1 MNHEEIALGMDRDI
15 TRRDVIVGAAALGL
29 GATAGSLLVPD
40 VASAQMAQGTQDTP
54 GYYPPA
60 LQGMRGSHPGSFE
73 AAHAIRDGKILE
85 SAVDIGEHY
94 DLVVVGAGLSGL
106 AAAYFFQKSL
116 PHSRVLLLDNHDD
129 FGGHARRNEFM
140 VDGRKVI
147 GYGGTM
153 YILSPDAFTVQ
164 GRQLLADVGI
174 NKERFLRAAGPRN
187 ALAARFNLKQAMLFD
202 KETFGTDKLVVG
214 QPSRPFN
221 GPRDF
226 RSSPA
231 EWKAFLDH
239 TPLHKEVRESFLRMN
254 TESKDYLAG
263 VSPEDKE
270 KKLRSISYTD
280 YLLQYAKVHPG
291 VIPLIIK
298 TSHAGI
304 NGVAGLDTVS
314 AWGAFENG
322 RPGFDGLGIPRP
334 PYRRWMSDRD
344 GDDLHFPDGNHGLA
358 RLIVRWLIPAALPGQ
373 TQEDSV
379 TKRVDYNQL
388 DVSSNPVRLRLSS
401 TVARVSHIGSPEQ
414 SSGVNV
420 IYLRDGKP
428 YRVQADAVVMACYNA
443 VVPYIAPEVPEAQK
457 AALHK
462 AVRMPLVYGT
472 VALRNWEPMAKLGV
486 SGFSCPGPTFWWD
499 SVGLDWTVSIGDY
512 QAAQSPSDPI
522 PLHLSKVPAQPG
534 LPAKDQF
541 RAGRAQL
548 LATDFETIERAT
560 RRMLAAA
567 FGPSGFDPARDIA
580 GITVNR
586 HPHGYAGCANELYDP
601 KWSPEERPWVLGR
614 KRVGRI
620 AIANSD
626 AGAIC
631 LTQCAF
637 DQAHRA
643 VTELVADVI
652 QPLQQYPWGVQN

>member
-1 MNHEEIALGMDRDI
+1 MNNEDKALGMDRDI
-15 TRRDVIVGAAALGL
+15 SRRDVIVGAAALGV
-29 GATAGSLLVPD
+29 GVAASSLLMPNA
-40 VASAQMAQGTQDTP
+40 ASAQMAPGTQDTP
-54 GYYPPA
+54 GYYPPE

-73 AAHAIRDGKILE
+73 AAHAIRDGKVVD

-94 DLVVVGAGLSGL
+94 DLVIVGAGMSGL
-106 AAAYFFQKSL
+106 GAAYFFRRAL
-116 PHSRVLLLDNHDD
+116 PHGRVLILDNHDD
-129 FGGHARRNEFM
+129 FGGHARRNEFI

-153 YILSPDAFTVQ
+153 YILSPDAYTVE
-164 GRQLLADVGI
+164 GRQLLTDVGI
-174 NKERFLRAAGPRN
+174 NKERFLQAAGPRN
-187 ALAARFNLKQAMLFD
+187 ALAARFNLKQGMLFD
-202 KETFGTDKLVVG
+202 KETFGVDKLVVG
-214 QPSRPFN
+214 QPSRAFN
-221 GPRDF
+221 ASRDA
-226 RSSPA
+226 RTSPA
-231 EWKAFLDH
+231 EWKAFLDR
-239 TPLHKEVRESFLRMN
+239 TPLHRDVRESFLRMN

-263 VSPEDKE
+263 LDREERE
-270 KKLRSISYTD
+270 KTLRSISYTD
-280 YLLQYAKVHPG
+280 YLLKYAKVHPG

-298 TSHAGI
+298 TSHGGI

-334 PYRRWMSDRD
+334 PYRRWMSDHD

-358 RLIVRWLIPAALPGQ
+358 RLIVRWLIPEALPGQ

-379 TKRVDYNQL
+379 TKRVDYTKL
-388 DVSSNPVRLRLSS
+388 DAPANAVRLRLSS
-401 TVARVSHIGSPEQ
+401 TVARVTHIGSPQ
-414 SSGVNV
+414 NSSGVNV
-420 IYLRDGKP
+420 IYIRGGKP
-428 YRVQADAVVMACYNA
+428 YRVQADAVVMAGYNA
-443 VVPYIAPEVPEAQK
+443 MIPYIAPEVPEAQK
-457 AALHK
+457 AALHN

-472 VALRNWEPMAKLGV
+472 VVLRNWESMAKLGS

-499 SVGLDWTVSIGDY
+499 SVSLDWTVSLGDY

-534 LPAKDQF
+534 LSAKDQF

-548 LATDFETIERAT
+548 LATDFESIERAT
-560 RRMLAAA
+560 RRMFLAA
-567 FGPSGFDPARDIA
+567 FGPAGFDPARDIG

-601 KWSPEERPWVLGR
+601 IWAPEERPWVLGR

-643 VTELVADVI
+643 VTELIADVL
-652 QPLQQYPWGVQN
+652 QPMQQYPWGVQN